1 MIEIIEERKEPDLNT
16 EDKKVSEE
24 LKQEADAQEA
34 AAGVQAKAA
43 EGCEE
48 KSSCQEGTADVNEE
62 KSSDSEAAATEEK
75 TETAKEALEPEKSEA
90 GESAGKPGAGEST
103 GNPEAG
109 KESGT
114 ADGKADAEE
123 ASDKPEAADDKDTAQ
138 ETENGDKEPDM
149 LFGSRKLKKEIEKK
163 DELIK
168 EKNEKY
174 IRLMA
179 EFDNYRKRTE
189 KEKAGMYAM
198 GAKDVVEK
206 ILPVVDNFERGFSL
220 VAEEDAEDPFTE
232 GMQKIYKQ
240 LMTTLTDLG
249 VTPIE
254 AVGKEFDP
262 NLHNAVMHVDDE
274 SVGENIVVQEFQ
286 KGYMYKDSVVRHSM
300 VQVAN

>member
-24 LKQEADAQEA
+24 FKQEADAQEA
-34 AAGVQAKAA
+34 AAGAQAKAA

-48 KSSCQEGTADVNEE
+48 KSSCQAGTADVNEE
-62 KSSDSEAAATEEK
+62 KSSDSEAATEEK
-75 TETAKEALEPEKSEA
+75 TENAEEALEPEKSEF
-90 GESAGKPGAGEST
+90 GESDGK
-103 GNPEAG
+103 PEAG
-109 KESGT
+109 KESGA
-114 ADGKADAEE
+114 ADEKADADE
-123 ASDKPEAADDKDTAQ
+123 ASDKPEAADNKDTAD

-168 EKNEKY
+168 EQNEKY

>member
-16 EDKKVSEE
+16 EEKKVSEE
-24 LKQEADAQEA
+24 IKQEADVQKEA
-34 AAGVQAKAA
+34 AESEAKAA
-43 EGCEE
+43 DGSTENA
-48 KSSCQEGTADVNEE
+48 SCSGEATDGNEE
-62 KSSDSEAAATEEK
+62 KFSEPEEAQTEEK
-75 TETAKEALEPEKSEA
+75 TESQESTPEPEKSE
-90 GESAGKPGAGEST
+90 
-103 GNPEAG
+103 
-109 KESGT
+109 SGD
-114 ADGKADAEE
+114 ADGKPEAEE
-123 ASDKPEAADDKDTAQ
+123 ASDRPEATDNEENAQ

-168 EKNEKY
+168 EQNEKY
-174 IRLMA
+174 LRLMA
-179 EFDNYRKRTE
+179 EFDNYRTE

>member
-24 LKQEADAQEA
+24 FKQEVDAQEA
-34 AAGVQAKAA
+34 AAGAQAKAA

-48 KSSCQEGTADVNEE
+48 KSSCQAGTADVNEE
-62 KSSDSEAAATEEK
+62 KSSDSAAATEEK
-75 TETAKEALEPEKSEA
+75 TETAEEALEPEKSEV
-90 GESAGKPGAGEST
+90 GESSGKPE
-103 GNPEAG
+103 
-109 KESGT
+109 
-114 ADGKADAEE
+114 DGKASGEAEEKADPEE
-123 ASDKPEAADDKDTAQ
+123 ASDKPEATENKDTAQ

-168 EKNEKY
+168 EQNEKY

>member
-34 AAGVQAKAA
+34 AAGAQAKAA

-48 KSSCQEGTADVNEE
+48 KSSCQAGTADVNEE
-62 KSSDSEAAATEEK
+62 KSSDSEAATEEK
-75 TETAKEALEPEKSEA
+75 TENAEEALEPEKSES
-90 GESAGKPGAGEST
+90 GESDGK
-103 GNPEAG
+103 PEAG

-123 ASDKPEAADDKDTAQ
+123 TSDKPEAADNEDAAH

-168 EKNEKY
+168 EQNEKY

>member
-24 LKQEADAQEA
+24 LKQEADAQEV
-34 AAGVQAKAA
+34 AAGAQAKAA

-48 KSSCQEGTADVNEE
+48 KSSCQAGTADVNEE
-62 KSSDSEAAATEEK
+62 KSSDSEAATEEK
-75 TETAKEALEPEKSEA
+75 TETAEEALEPEKCESV
-90 GESAGKPGAGEST
+90 ESAGKPET
-103 GNPEAG
+103 G
-109 KESGT
+109 KESGA

-123 ASDKPEAADDKDTAQ
+123 VSDKPEAADNKDTAD

-168 EKNEKY
+168 EQNEKY

>member
-24 LKQEADAQEA
+24 LNEEADAQKEAVESEAADDNEVKTSSSEEA
-34 AAGVQAKAA
+34 AA
-43 EGCEE
+43 
-48 KSSCQEGTADVNEE
+48 ADEE
-62 KSSDSEAAATEEK
+62 KSSDSEAAETEEK
-75 TETAKEALEPEKSEA
+75 TETTESTAEPEKSESC
-90 GESAGKPGAGEST
+90 E
-103 GNPEAG
+103 
-109 KESGT
+109 
-114 ADGKADAEE
+114 ADGKADACE
-123 ASDKPEAADDKDTAQ
+123 AAGEPEATENKDTAH

-168 EKNEKY
+168 EQNEKY

-262 NLHNAVMHVDDE
+262 NLHNAVMHVDDD

>member
-16 EDKKVSEE
+16 EEKKVSEE
-24 LKQEADAQEA
+24 LKQEADAQKEAVESEVKADDENEVNASSSEEA
-34 AAGVQAKAA
+34 ADENEVNAPSSEEAA
-43 EGCEE
+43 
-48 KSSCQEGTADVNEE
+48 VPNEE
-62 KSSDSEAAATEEK
+62 KSSDSEATATEEK
-75 TETAKEALEPEKSEA
+75 TETFESAAEPDKSESGEADGKSEA
-90 GESAGKPGAGEST
+90 CEASD
-103 GNPEAG
+103 NPEATDC
-109 KESGT
+109 KET
-114 ADGKADAEE
+114 AH
-123 ASDKPEAADDKDTAQ
+123 

-168 EKNEKY
+168 EQNEKY

>member
-24 LKQEADAQEA
+24 INEEADAQKEAVESEVKAADDNEVKTSSSEEA
-34 AAGVQAKAA
+34 AA
-43 EGCEE
+43 
-48 KSSCQEGTADVNEE
+48 ADEE
-62 KSSDSEAAATEEK
+62 KSSDSEAAETEDK
-75 TETAKEALEPEKSEA
+75 TETTESTAEPEKSESC
-90 GESAGKPGAGEST
+90 E
-103 GNPEAG
+103 
-109 KESGT
+109 
-114 ADGKADAEE
+114 ADGKAE
-123 ASDKPEAADDKDTAQ
+123 ACEAAGEPEATENKDTAQ

-168 EKNEKY
+168 EQNEKY

>member
-1 MIEIIEERKEPDLNT
+1 MIEIIEERKEPDLST

-24 LKQEADAQEA
+24 INEEADAQKEAVESEVKAADDSEVKTSSSEEA
-34 AAGVQAKAA
+34 A
-43 EGCEE
+43 
-48 KSSCQEGTADVNEE
+48 TADEG
-62 KSSDSEAAATEEK
+62 KSSDSEAAETEEK
-75 TETAKEALEPEKSEA
+75 TETTESTAEPEKSESC
-90 GESAGKPGAGEST
+90 E
-103 GNPEAG
+103 
-109 KESGT
+109 
-114 ADGKADAEE
+114 ADGKADACE
-123 ASDKPEAADDKDTAQ
+123 ATGEPEATENKDTAQ

-168 EKNEKY
+168 EQNEKY

>member
-24 LKQEADAQEA
+24 FKQEADAQEA
-34 AAGVQAKAA
+34 AAGAQAKAA

-48 KSSCQEGTADVNEE
+48 KSSCQAGTADVNEE
-62 KSSDSEAAATEEK
+62 KSSDSAATEEK
-75 TETAKEALEPEKSEA
+75 TETSEEALEPEKSESV
-90 GESAGKPGAGEST
+90 ESAGKPET
-103 GNPEAG
+103 G
-109 KESGT
+109 KESGA

-123 ASDKPEAADDKDTAQ
+123 ASDKPEAADNKDTAD

-168 EKNEKY
+168 EQNEKY

>member
-1 MIEIIEERKEPDLNT
+1 MIEIIEERKEPDLST

-24 LKQEADAQEA
+24 MNEEADAQKEAVESEAEA
-34 AAGVQAKAA
+34 ADG
-43 EGCEE
+43 
-48 KSSCQEGTADVNEE
+48 NEE
-62 KSSDSEAAATEEK
+62 KSPDPEAAVTEEK
-75 TETAKEALEPEKSEA
+75 AESSEEAEKDTAPEKSES
-90 GESAGKPGAGEST
+90 GDST
-103 GNPEAG
+103 GKTEAEEASG
-109 KESGT
+109 K
-114 ADGKADAEE
+114 ADGKAEAEE
-123 ASDKPEAADDKDTAQ
+123 VSEEPEATDKTEAAH
-138 ETENGDKEPDM
+138 ETEKGGEEPDM

-168 EKNEKY
+168 EQNEKY

>member
-24 LKQEADAQEA
+24 FKQEADAQEA
-34 AAGVQAKAA
+34 AAGAQAKAT

-48 KSSCQEGTADVNEE
+48 KSSCQAGTADVNEE
-62 KSSDSEAAATEEK
+62 KSSDSAAATEEK
-75 TETAKEALEPEKSEA
+75 TETAEEALEPEKSESV
-90 GESAGKPGAGEST
+90 ESAGKPET
-103 GNPEAG
+103 G
-109 KESGT
+109 KESGA

-123 ASDKPEAADDKDTAQ
+123 ASDKPEVADNKDTAD

-168 EKNEKY
+168 EQNEKY

>member
-1 MIEIIEERKEPDLNT
+1 
-16 EDKKVSEE
+16 
-24 LKQEADAQEA
+24 
-34 AAGVQAKAA
+34 
-43 EGCEE
+43 
-48 KSSCQEGTADVNEE
+48 
-62 KSSDSEAAATEEK
+62 
-75 TETAKEALEPEKSEA
+75 
-90 GESAGKPGAGEST
+90 
-103 GNPEAG
+103 
-109 KESGT
+109 
-114 ADGKADAEE
+114 
-123 ASDKPEAADDKDTAQ
+123 
-138 ETENGDKEPDM
+138 M

-168 EKNEKY
+168 EQNEKY

-254 AVGKEFDP
+254 SVGKEFDP

>member
-1 MIEIIEERKEPDLNT
+1 MVLSHQFIIALGYLDKFGITSINKVCGAIESEGVSIETSKDLFVFIR
-16 EDKKVSEE
+16 ELIAKGAVSRVRLPSIDEIAVAEE
-24 LKQEADAQEA
+24 
-34 AAGVQAKAA
+34 KAESA
-43 EGCEE
+43 EGAE
-48 KSSCQEGTADVNEE
+48 KA
-62 KSSDSEAAATEEK
+62 
-75 TETAKEALEPEKSEA
+75 PES
-90 GESAGKPGAGEST
+90 GEST
-103 GNPEAG
+103 A
-109 KESGT
+109 
-114 ADGKADAEE
+114 KAEAEE
-123 ASDKPEAADDKDTAQ
+123 TTEADEKAEASEEPDETEHKDTTE

-168 EKNEKY
+168 EQNEKY

>member
-24 LKQEADAQEA
+24 INEEADAQKEA
-34 AAGVQAKAA
+34 AESEAK
-43 EGCEE
+43 
-48 KSSCQEGTADVNEE
+48 TADGNEE
-62 KSSDSEAAATEEK
+62 KSSNPEAAVTEEK
-75 TETAKEALEPEKSEA
+75 AEYSEETEKDAAPEKSES
-90 GESAGKPGAGEST
+90 GDSAEKTEAEEASGK
-103 GNPEAG
+103 
-109 KESGT
+109 
-114 ADGKADAEE
+114 ADGKAEAQEVSEE
-123 ASDKPEAADDKDTAQ
+123 PEATENKDTAH

-168 EKNEKY
+168 EQNEKY

>member
-1 MIEIIEERKEPDLNT
+1 MIEIIEERKEPDLST
-16 EDKKVSEE
+16 EEKKVSEE
-24 LKQEADAQEA
+24 ITDALKEA
-34 AAGVQAKAA
+34 AESEAKAA
-43 EGCEE
+43 DG
-48 KSSCQEGTADVNEE
+48 NEE
-62 KSSDSEAAATEEK
+62 KSQEPEAAVAEEK
-75 TETAKEALEPEKSEA
+75 A
-90 GESAGKPGAGEST
+90 ESAEGAEKAPESGEST
-103 GNPEAG
+103 A
-109 KESGT
+109 
-114 ADGKADAEE
+114 KAEAEE
-123 ASDKPEAADDKDTAQ
+123 TTEADEKAEASEEPDETEHKDTTE

-168 EKNEKY
+168 EQNEKY

-262 NLHNAVMHVDDE
+262 NLHNAVMHVDDD

>member
-24 LKQEADAQEA
+24 FKQEADAQEA
-34 AAGVQAKAA
+34 AAGAQAKAA

-48 KSSCQEGTADVNEE
+48 KSSCQAGTADVNEE
-62 KSSDSEAAATEEK
+62 KSSDSAATEEK
-75 TETAKEALEPEKSEA
+75 TETAEEALEPEKSESV
-90 GESAGKPGAGEST
+90 ESAGKPET
-103 GNPEAG
+103 G
-109 KESGT
+109 KESGA

-123 ASDKPEAADDKDTAQ
+123 ASDKPEAADNKDTAD

-168 EKNEKY
+168 EQNEKY

-254 AVGKEFDP
+254 AVGKDFDP

>member
-16 EDKKVSEE
+16 EDKKVSEDF
-24 LKQEADAQEA
+24 KQEADAQEA
-34 AAGVQAKAA
+34 AAGAQAKAA

-48 KSSCQEGTADVNEE
+48 KSSCQAGTADVNEE
-62 KSSDSEAAATEEK
+62 KSSDSAAATEEK
-75 TETAKEALEPEKSEA
+75 TETAEEALEPEKSESV
-90 GESAGKPGAGEST
+90 ESAGKPET
-103 GNPEAG
+103 G
-109 KESGT
+109 KEFGA
-114 ADGKADAEE
+114 ADGKADADE
-123 ASDKPEAADDKDTAQ
+123 ASDKPEAADNKDTAD

-168 EKNEKY
+168 EQNEKY

-249 VTPIE
+249 VTPID

>member
-34 AAGVQAKAA
+34 AAGAQAKAA

-48 KSSCQEGTADVNEE
+48 KSSCQAGTADVNEE
-62 KSSDSEAAATEEK
+62 KSSDSEAATEEK
-75 TETAKEALEPEKSEA
+75 TENAEEALEPEKSE
-90 GESAGKPGAGEST
+90 SGEST
-103 GNPEAG
+103 GKPEAG
-109 KESGT
+109 KESGA

-123 ASDKPEAADDKDTAQ
+123 ASDKPEAADNKDTAD

-168 EKNEKY
+168 EQNEKY

>member
-24 LKQEADAQEA
+24 INEEADAQKEAVESEVKAADDNEVKTSSSEEA
-34 AAGVQAKAA
+34 AA
-43 EGCEE
+43 
-48 KSSCQEGTADVNEE
+48 ADEE
-62 KSSDSEAAATEEK
+62 KSSDSEAAETEDK
-75 TETAKEALEPEKSEA
+75 TETTESTAEPEKSESC
-90 GESAGKPGAGEST
+90 E
-103 GNPEAG
+103 
-109 KESGT
+109 
-114 ADGKADAEE
+114 ADGKAEAQEVSEE
-123 ASDKPEAADDKDTAQ
+123 PEATDKTEAAH
-138 ETENGDKEPDM
+138 ETEKGGEEPDM

-168 EKNEKY
+168 EQNEKY

>member
-1 MIEIIEERKEPDLNT
+1 MIEIIEERKEPDLST
-16 EDKKVSEE
+16 EEKKVSEE
-24 LKQEADAQEA
+24 INDEADAQKETADSKAEA
-34 AAGVQAKAA
+34 ADG
-43 EGCEE
+43 
-48 KSSCQEGTADVNEE
+48 NEE
-62 KSSDSEAAATEEK
+62 KSSDPEAAVAEEK
-75 TETAKEALEPEKSEA
+75 AESPEESEKEAAPEKSES
-90 GESAGKPGAGEST
+90 GESAGKTE
-103 GNPEAG
+103 
-109 KESGT
+109 
-114 ADGKADAEE
+114 AEE
-123 ASDKPEAADDKDTAQ
+123 ASGKADGNAEAEKVSEEPEATDNTEASH
-138 ETENGDKEPDM
+138 ETEKGGEEPDM

-168 EKNEKY
+168 EQNEKY

>member
-24 LKQEADAQEA
+24 FKQEADAQEA
-34 AAGVQAKAA
+34 AAGAQAKAA

-48 KSSCQEGTADVNEE
+48 KSSCQAGTADVNEE
-62 KSSDSEAAATEEK
+62 KSSDSAAATEEK
-75 TETAKEALEPEKSEA
+75 TETAEEALEPEKSESV
-90 GESAGKPGAGEST
+90 ESAGKPET
-103 GNPEAG
+103 G
-109 KESGT
+109 KESGA
-114 ADGKADAEE
+114 ADGKADADE
-123 ASDKPEAADDKDTAQ
+123 ASDKPEAADNKDTAD

-168 EKNEKY
+168 EQNEKY

>member
-24 LKQEADAQEA
+24 INEEADAQKEAVESEVKAADDNEVKTSSSEA
-34 AAGVQAKAA
+34 AAAA
-43 EGCEE
+43 
-48 KSSCQEGTADVNEE
+48 DEE
-62 KSSDSEAAATEEK
+62 KSSDSEAAETEDK
-75 TETAKEALEPEKSEA
+75 TETTESTAEPEKSESC
-90 GESAGKPGAGEST
+90 E
-103 GNPEAG
+103 
-109 KESGT
+109 
-114 ADGKADAEE
+114 ADGKADACE
-123 ASDKPEAADDKDTAQ
+123 AAGEPEATENKDTAH

-168 EKNEKY
+168 EQNEKY

>member
-1 MIEIIEERKEPDLNT
+1 MIEIIEERKEPDLST
-16 EDKKVSEE
+16 EEKKVSEE
-24 LKQEADAQEA
+24 INNEEVAQKEA
-34 AAGVQAKAA
+34 AESEAKAA
-43 EGCEE
+43 DG
-48 KSSCQEGTADVNEE
+48 NEE
-62 KSSDSEAAATEEK
+62 KSPDPEAAVTEEK
-75 TETAKEALEPEKSEA
+75 AESSEEANKNAAPENS
-90 GESAGKPGAGEST
+90 
-103 GNPEAG
+103 
-109 KESGT
+109 ESGDSAEKT
-114 ADGKADAEE
+114 EAEE
-123 ASDKPEAADDKDTAQ
+123 ASGNADGKPEAREVSEEPEATDKTEATH
-138 ETENGDKEPDM
+138 ETEKGGEEPDM

-168 EKNEKY
+168 EQNEKY

>member
-24 LKQEADAQEA
+24 FKQEADAQEA
-34 AAGVQAKAA
+34 AAGAQAKAA

-48 KSSCQEGTADVNEE
+48 KSSCQAGTADVNEE
-62 KSSDSEAAATEEK
+62 KSSDSAAATEEK
-75 TETAKEALEPEKSEA
+75 TETAEEALEPEKSESV
-90 GESAGKPGAGEST
+90 ESAGKPET
-103 GNPEAG
+103 G
-109 KESGT
+109 KESGA

-123 ASDKPEAADDKDTAQ
+123 ASDKPEAADNKDTAD

-168 EKNEKY
+168 EQNEKY

>member
-24 LKQEADAQEA
+24 INKEADAQKEAVESEVKAADDNEVKTSSSEEA
-34 AAGVQAKAA
+34 AA
-43 EGCEE
+43 
-48 KSSCQEGTADVNEE
+48 ADEE
-62 KSSDSEAAATEEK
+62 KSSDSEAAETEDK
-75 TETAKEALEPEKSEA
+75 TETTESTAEPEKSESC
-90 GESAGKPGAGEST
+90 E
-103 GNPEAG
+103 
-109 KESGT
+109 
-114 ADGKADAEE
+114 ADGKADACE
-123 ASDKPEAADDKDTAQ
+123 AAGEPEATENKDTAH

-163 DELIK
+163 DELRK
-168 EKNEKY
+168 EQNEKY

>member
-24 LKQEADAQEA
+24 INEEADAQKEAVESEVKAADDNEVKTSSSEEA
-34 AAGVQAKAA
+34 AA
-43 EGCEE
+43 
-48 KSSCQEGTADVNEE
+48 ADEE
-62 KSSDSEAAATEEK
+62 KSSDSEAAETEDK
-75 TETAKEALEPEKSEA
+75 TETTESTAEPEKSESC
-90 GESAGKPGAGEST
+90 E
-103 GNPEAG
+103 
-109 KESGT
+109 
-114 ADGKADAEE
+114 ADGKADACE
-123 ASDKPEAADDKDTAQ
+123 AAGEPEATENKDTAH

-168 EKNEKY
+168 

>member
-1 MIEIIEERKEPDLNT
+1 MIEIIEERKEPDLST
-16 EDKKVSEE
+16 EEKKVSEE
-24 LKQEADAQEA
+24 LKQEADAQNEAVESEVEAADDNEVKTSSTEEA
-34 AAGVQAKAA
+34 AA
-43 EGCEE
+43 
-48 KSSCQEGTADVNEE
+48 ADEE
-62 KSSDSEAAATEEK
+62 KSSDSEAAETEEK
-75 TETAKEALEPEKSEA
+75 TETTESTAEPEKSESC
-90 GESAGKPGAGEST
+90 E
-103 GNPEAG
+103 
-109 KESGT
+109 
-114 ADGKADAEE
+114 ADGKAE
-123 ASDKPEAADDKDTAQ
+123 ACEAAVEPEAADDKDNAQ

-149 LFGSRKLKKEIEKK
+149 LFGRRKLKKEIEKK

-168 EKNEKY
+168 EQNEKY

>member
-1 MIEIIEERKEPDLNT
+1 MIEIIEERKEPDLST
-16 EDKKVSEE
+16 EEKKVSEVINE
-24 LKQEADAQEA
+24 EADAKKEAVESEGQAADDSEVKVSSQEEA
-34 AAGVQAKAA
+34 AA
-43 EGCEE
+43 
-48 KSSCQEGTADVNEE
+48 VNEE
-62 KSSDSEAAATEEK
+62 KSSDSATAAAEEETEPQES
-75 TETAKEALEPEKSEA
+75 AAEPEKSES
-90 GESAGKPGAGEST
+90 GESAE
-103 GNPEAG
+103 
-109 KESGT
+109 KE
-114 ADGKADAEE
+114 KAE
-123 ASDKPEAADDKDTAQ
+123 
-138 ETENGDKEPDM
+138 ETENSDKEPDM

-168 EKNEKY
+168 EQSEKY

>member
-24 LKQEADAQEA
+24 FKQEVDAQEA
-34 AAGVQAKAA
+34 AAGAQAKAA

-48 KSSCQEGTADVNEE
+48 KSSCQAGTADVNEE
-62 KSSDSEAAATEEK
+62 KSSESAAATEEK
-75 TETAKEALEPEKSEA
+75 TETAEEALEPEKSESV
-90 GESAGKPGAGEST
+90 ESAGKPET
-103 GNPEAG
+103 G
-109 KESGT
+109 KESGA
-114 ADGKADAEE
+114 ADGKADADE
-123 ASDKPEAADDKDTAQ
+123 ASDKPEAADNKDTAD
-138 ETENGDKEPDM
+138 ETKNGDKEPDM

-168 EKNEKY
+168 EQNEKY

>member
-1 MIEIIEERKEPDLNT
+1 MIEIIEERKEPDLST
-16 EDKKVSEE
+16 EEKKVSEE
-24 LKQEADAQEA
+24 LAKEADAQKEAAESEAKAADDNEVKASSSEEA
-34 AAGVQAKAA
+34 AAP
-43 EGCEE
+43 
-48 KSSCQEGTADVNEE
+48 NEE
-62 KSSDSEAAATEEK
+62 KSRDSEEAATEEK
-75 TETAKEALEPEKSEA
+75 TETAENAAEPEKSES
-90 GESAGKPGAGEST
+90 GE
-103 GNPEAG
+103 
-109 KESGT
+109 
-114 ADGKADAEE
+114 ADGKA
-123 ASDKPEAADDKDTAQ
+123 EAADEPDATDIKENTQ

-168 EKNEKY
+168 EQNEKY

-249 VTPIE
+249 VTSIE

>member
-16 EDKKVSEE
+16 EEKKVSEE
-24 LKQEADAQEA
+24 LKQEADAQKEAVESEVKAADENEVNASSSEEA
-34 AAGVQAKAA
+34 ADENEVNAPSSEEAA
-43 EGCEE
+43 
-48 KSSCQEGTADVNEE
+48 VPNEE
-62 KSSDSEAAATEEK
+62 KSSDSEATATEEK
-75 TETAKEALEPEKSEA
+75 TETFESAAEPDKSESGEADGKSEA
-90 GESAGKPGAGEST
+90 C
-103 GNPEAG
+103 
-109 KESGT
+109 
-114 ADGKADAEE
+114 E
-123 ASDKPEAADDKDTAQ
+123 ASDKPEATDCKETAH

-168 EKNEKY
+168 EQNEKY

>member
-24 LKQEADAQEA
+24 INEEADAQKEAVESEVKAADDNEVKTSSSEEA
-34 AAGVQAKAA
+34 AA
-43 EGCEE
+43 
-48 KSSCQEGTADVNEE
+48 ADEE
-62 KSSDSEAAATEEK
+62 KSSDSEEAETEDK
-75 TETAKEALEPEKSEA
+75 TETTESTAEPEKF
-90 GESAGKPGAGEST
+90 ESCE
-103 GNPEAG
+103 
-109 KESGT
+109 
-114 ADGKADAEE
+114 ADGKADACE
-123 ASDKPEAADDKDTAQ
+123 AAGEPEATENKDTAH

-168 EKNEKY
+168 EQNEKY

>member
-16 EDKKVSEE
+16 EEKKVSEE
-24 LKQEADAQEA
+24 IKQEADVQKEA
-34 AAGVQAKAA
+34 AESEAKAA
-43 EGCEE
+43 DGSTENA
-48 KSSCQEGTADVNEE
+48 SCSGEATDGNEE
-62 KSSDSEAAATEEK
+62 KFSEPEEAQTEEK
-75 TETAKEALEPEKSEA
+75 TESQESTPEPEKSE
-90 GESAGKPGAGEST
+90 
-103 GNPEAG
+103 
-109 KESGT
+109 SGD
-114 ADGKADAEE
+114 ADGKPEAEE
-123 ASDKPEAADDKDTAQ
+123 ASDRPEATDNEENAQ

-168 EKNEKY
+168 EQNEKY
-174 IRLMA
+174 LRLMA